1 MKIFPENIVIKIKFL
16 PVLILAKLSLYGT
29 YGQRLNISL
38 FLTCMREWDQ
48 PCFRCTWPTW
58 RTASSPRPTPSTR
71 SPSWDAPSSRSWVGS
86 LFHVASRVR
95 FQHHKFVFRPPPLWR
110 YRRRK
115 LLDCICAILEYNVI
129 LQYRLILE
137 LSILYSSITA
147 TSGWEE
153 RGRVACHPP
162 PPICCGLCVCVVQCT
177 CFESAWRGGGGAGQG
192 RRWGLCCQ
200 GGWKFCKIIIFH
212 YEIFSSQTP

>member
-1 MKIFPENIVIKIKFL
+1 MRHATE
-16 PVLILAKLSLYGT
+16 
-29 YGQRLNISL
+29 RSL
-38 FLTCMREWDQ
+38 FRFWKAYIIRPRLTR
-48 PCFRCTWPTW
+48 
-58 RTASSPRPTPSTR
+58 
-71 SPSWDAPSSRSWVGS
+71 
-86 LFHVASRVR
+86 
-95 FQHHKFVFRPPPLWR
+95 LWIVP
-110 YRRRK
+110 YLRRK

-137 LSILYSSITA
+137 FSILYSSITA

-162 PPICCGLCVCVVQCT
+162 PMLWLCLGVCVVQITMYNCT
-177 CFESAWRGGGGAGQG
+177 CFESAGRGGGGAGQG